1 MRVDTYIWYLRYYK
15 SRSQAINACRQGHV
29 RIDDKVIKPSR
40 EVFVG
45 DKIKIRKNQ
54 VWRELMVLDFPKS
67 RIGAKIVNLVM
78 KISLPKKLF
87 KNTKLQS
94 LSITPK
100 RDAGSGRPTKK
111 DRRKR
116 DEYHEN
122 QKKTSN
128 YSIY

>member
-1 MRVDTYIWYLRYYK
+1 MRVDAYIWYLRYYK

-29 RIDDKVIKPSR
+29 RIDDKIIKPSR

-54 VWRELMVLDFPKS
+54 VWRELIVLDFPKS
-67 RIGAKIVNLVM
+67 RIGAKIVNLYRED
-78 KISLPKKLF
+78 LTPLEAF
-87 KNTKLQS
+87 KNTNLQS

-111 DRRKR
+111 DRREIE
-116 DEYHEN
+116 EYHEN
-122 QKKTSN
+122 QKNK
-128 YSIY
+128 

>member
-29 RIDDKVIKPSR
+29 RIDDHIIKPSR

-54 VWRELMVLDFPKS
+54 VWRELIVLDFPKS
-67 RIGAKIVNLVM
+67 RIGAKIVNLYRED
-78 KISLPKKLF
+78 LTPQEAF

-111 DRRKR
+111 DRREI

-122 QKKTSN
+122 QKNK
-128 YSIY
+128 

>member
-15 SRSQAINACRQGHV
+15 SRNQATNACRQGHV

-67 RIGAKIVNLVM
+67 RIGAKIVNLYRED
-78 KISLPKKLF
+78 LTPQEAF

-111 DRRKR
+111 DRREI

-122 QKKTSN
+122 QKNK
-128 YSIY
+128 

>member
-67 RIGAKIVNLVM
+67 RIGAKIVNIYREDLT
-78 KISLPKKLF
+78 PQEAF
-87 KNTKLQS
+87 KNTNLQS
-94 LSITPK
+94 LSKTPK

-111 DRRKR
+111 DRREI

-122 QKKTSN
+122 QKNK
-128 YSIY
+128 

>member
-29 RIDDKVIKPSR
+29 RIDDQIIKPSR

-45 DKIKIRKNQ
+45 NKIKVRKNQ

-67 RIGAKIVNLVM
+67 RIGSKLVNLYREDLTS
-78 KISLPKKLF
+78 KEAF
-87 KNTKLQS
+87 KNTNFQS
-94 LSITPK
+94 LSKTPK
-100 RDAGSGRPTKK
+100 RDEGSGRPTKK
-111 DRRKR
+111 DRREI

-122 QKKTSN
+122 QKTK
-128 YSIY
+128 

>member
-15 SRSQAINACRQGHV
+15 SRSQAISACRQGHV
-29 RIDDKVIKPSR
+29 RIDDQIIKPSR

-45 DKIKIRKNQ
+45 DKIKVRKNQ

-67 RIGAKIVNLVM
+67 RIGAKIVNLYRED
-78 KISLPKKLF
+78 LTPQEAF

-111 DRRKR
+111 DRREI

-122 QKKTSN
+122 QKTK
-128 YSIY
+128 

>member
-67 RIGAKIVNLVM
+67 RIGAKIVNIYREDLT
-78 KISLPKKLF
+78 PQEAF
-87 KNTKLQS
+87 KNTNLQS
-94 LSITPK
+94 HSKTPR
-100 RDAGSGRPTKK
+100 RDVGSGRPTKK
-111 DRRKR
+111 DRREI

-122 QKKTSN
+122 QKNK
-128 YSIY
+128 

>member
-29 RIDDKVIKPSR
+29 RIDDQIIKPSR

-54 VWRELMVLDFPKS
+54 VWRELMVLDFPKG
-67 RIGAKIVNLVM
+67 RISAKLVNLYREDLTS
-78 KISLPKKLF
+78 KEAF
-87 KNTKLQS
+87 KNTSFQS
-94 LSITPK
+94 LSKTPK
-100 RDAGSGRPTKK
+100 RDEGSGRPTKK
-111 DRRKR
+111 DRREI

-122 QKKTSN
+122 QKN
-128 YSIY
+128 

>member
-29 RIDDKVIKPSR
+29 RIDDKIIKPSR

-54 VWRELMVLDFPKS
+54 VWRELIVLDFPKS
-67 RIGAKIVNLVM
+67 RIGAKIVNLYRDD
-78 KISLPKKLF
+78 LTPLEAF
-87 KNTKLQS
+87 KNTNLQS

-111 DRRKR
+111 DRREIE
-116 DEYHEN
+116 EYHEN
-122 QKKTSN
+122 QKNK
-128 YSIY
+128 